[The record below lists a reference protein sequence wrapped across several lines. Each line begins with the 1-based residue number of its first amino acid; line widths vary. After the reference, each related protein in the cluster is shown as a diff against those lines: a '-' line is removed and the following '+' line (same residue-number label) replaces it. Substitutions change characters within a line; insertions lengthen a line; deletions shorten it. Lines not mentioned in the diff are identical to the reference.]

1 MAESEHLSSEIKQ
14 LSDVYRIWTV
24 RLDTRDGDNNDAIH
38 GVLCSILILHR
49 DILFVYAFAYL
60 LHICT

>member
-49 DILFVYAFAYL
+49 DILFAYAFTYL
-60 LHICT
+60 LHIRT